1 MIQGIPNFA
10 TDQVLPIGIKIA
22 GEGYFKIHID
32 SLENF
37 PEEIPVYLNDKL
49 LDTIHDLKERPYD
62 AISQP
67 GKIHNRFQLIFD
79 NINEIPEIP
88 EKPDLS
94 STIAFK
100 YNDETQ
106 ELRIDNPEL
115 IEIFEVLVFDLGGKL
130 VQTHTDIPLQKQNIL
145 TINPVGAS
153 VYIVKLITV
162 KGNRNKKF
170 IMK

>member
-1 MIQGIPNFA
+1 MIQGVPNFN
-10 TDQVLPIGIKIA
+10 TNQVLPIGVKIA
-22 GEGYFKIHID
+22 GDGYFKIHID

-37 PEEIPVYLNDKL
+37 PDEIPVYLNDKL
-49 LDTIHDLKERPYD
+49 LDTVHDLKEKPYD
-62 AISQP
+62 ALSQP
-67 GKIHNRFQLIFD
+67 GRIHNRFQIIFK
-79 NINEIPEIP
+79 NIKAIPGIP

-94 STIAFK
+94 STIDFK
-100 YNDETQ
+100 YNDETY

-115 IEIFEVLVFDLGGKL
+115 IEISEVHVFDLSGKL

-153 VYIVKLITV
+153 VYIVKLITAD
-162 KGNRNKKF
+162 GNRNKKF